1 MKNKIFTLIATL
13 ATVFTYAQTPC
24 EGGMAGGF
32 PCNGYDMQAHFSPG
46 QMSASGANDS
56 WGWTD
61 PDDGTEYALI
71 ALDNGTA
78 FFDISTP
85 TNPVYLGKLPTHTS
99 STIWRDVKVYN
110 NYAFIVSEA
119 GGHGMQVF
127 DLTRLRNVANPP
139 ETFTEDTHYGEFGSA
154 HNIAINEDTG
164 FAYAVGTSTFGG
176 GYHFI
181 DISDPL
187 NPTSAGGYGDDG
199 YCHDAQIVIYNG
211 PDTDYVGQEILFG
224 ANASIFAITDVTD
237 KNNPVTIST
246 NNYPNTGYTHQGWL
260 TEDHRYWLLGDEGDE
275 FDFGFNTRTV
285 VFDLLD
291 LDNPQV
297 LFEYFGSTPAVDHN
311 GYVKGDKFYLANYSA
326 SLRVID
332 ISDIANSNMSEIGF
346 FDDYP
351 QNNNANYSGA
361 WNVYPFFESGNIVI
375 SGTSGFTLVIES
387 NLGIED
393 VEGLNGFNISP
404 NPATEYFKISS
415 KEEPITQIEIYNIL
429 GQTVR
434 NINYTGTFSERIEI
448 SNLNSGLYLIKINDL
463 TTKRLIKK

>member
-1 MKNKIFTLIATL
+1 MKNKIFTIIATL
-13 ATVFTYAQTPC
+13 ATVFIYAQTPC
-24 EGGMAGGF
+24 VGGMAGGY
-32 PCNGYDMQAHFSPG
+32 PCSGYDMQAHFSPG
-46 QMSASGANDS
+46 QMNADRANDS

-61 PDDGTEYALI
+61 PDDGAEYALI

-85 TNPVYLGKLPTHTS
+85 TSPVYLGKLPTHTT

-127 DLTRLRNVANPP
+127 DLTRLRDVLSPP
-139 ETFTEDTHYGEFGSA
+139 ETFTEDAHYDEFGSA

-164 FAYAVGTSTFGG
+164 YAYVVGTSTFNG

-187 NPTSAGGYGDDG
+187 NPAAAGGYGDDG
-199 YCHDAQIVIYNG
+199 YCHDAQIVVYNG

-237 KNNPVTIST
+237 KNNPTTISS
-246 NNYPNTGYTHQGWL
+246 NSYPDTGYTHQGWL
-260 TEDHRYWLLGDEGDE
+260 TEDQRYWLLGDEGDE

-285 VFDLLD
+285 IFDLLD

-311 GYVKGDKFYLANYSA
+311 GYVKGDKFYLSNYSA
-326 SLRVID
+326 SLRVMD
-332 ISDIANSNMSEIGF
+332 ISDIANSNMSEIAY
-346 FDDYP
+346 FDDFP

-387 NLGIED
+387 DLGIDD
-393 VEGLNGFNISP
+393 VDGLNAFEISP
-404 NPATEYFKISS
+404 NPASEYFNISS

-434 NINYTGTFSERIEI
+434 NINYTETFSEQIDI
-448 SNLNSGLYLIKINDL
+448 SNLNSGLYLVKINDL